1 MDELR
6 EQTTRNATSQDV
18 VDETRSPVA
27 AVVDDSCFGRYLVVD
42 DLDVLAR
49 MMIVEYSVVGEPV

>member
-18 VDETRSPVA
+18 VDETRSPIA
-27 AVVDDSCFGRYLVVD
+27 SVVDDSCFG
-42 DLDVLAR
+42 
-49 MMIVEYSVVGEPV
+49 

>member
-18 VDETRSPVA
+18 VDEIRSSIA
-27 AVVDDSCFGRYLVVD
+27 AVVDDSCFG
-42 DLDVLAR
+42 
-49 MMIVEYSVVGEPV
+49 